1 MIRVVNRA
9 VAQFA
14 ASALAAVVLLG
25 AAGVELMRRVGTNE
39 AIRDAKQVTALA
51 GRGIVAPNLT
61 PALEHGDPQA
71 IERMDRIVEKRIRK
85 EERLVRVKIWTR
97 DGYIIYSDARQLIG
111 RTYPLDEEDRA
122 AFDQN
127 GVEAEVSDL
136 TAPEN
141 SYERQYGKLLEV
153 YLPIHDKQGRRFLFE
168 GYLRFSSVSASARR
182 LWLKFAPA
190 ILGVLLLLYVVQMPL
205 AWRLARR
212 LREGQEE
219 RERLLRHAI
228 ESSELERRRIAQEL
242 HDGAV
247 QNLAGVSYSLAAVAD
262 KLNGDEAEPV
272 QVAVRDAAAETR
284 RTIREL
290 RSLLVDLYPPDL
302 HRAGLA
308 AALRDLV
315 ARLSERGIEVE
326 LDLGEEARLPPQVE
340 ALFFRV
346 AQEGVRNVLAHA
358 DAQRVDVRFRVYE
371 QRAVFEVEDDGRG
384 FLLEAEAPGGH
395 IGLRVLGDLARDA
408 GGRLDVRTAPGRGTC
423 LHVEAPLA

>member
-1 MIRVVNRA
+1 MIQLVNRA

-14 ASALAAVVLLG
+14 VSALAAVVLLG
-25 AAGVELMRRVGTNE
+25 AASVELMQRVGTDE
-39 AIRDAKQVTALA
+39 AINNAKEVTAFA
-51 GRGIVAPNLT
+51 GQGIVEPYVT
-61 PALEHGDPQA
+61 PALERGNKHA
-71 IERMDRIVEKRIRK
+71 IKNIDDVVRSRVLND
-85 EERLVRVKIWTR
+85 RLVRVKIWTR
-97 DGYIIYSDARQLIG
+97 DGHILYSDALALIG
-111 RTYPLDEEDRA
+111 DQYPLDKEDLA
-122 AFDQN
+122 AFDG

-136 TAPEN
+136 TAREN
-141 SYERQYGKLLEV
+141 KYERRYGKLLEV
-153 YLPIHDKQGRRFLFE
+153 YLPIHDEKGRTFLFE
-168 GYLRFSSVSASARR
+168 GYLRFSSVSASGRR

-212 LREGQEE
+212 LREGQKE

-262 KLNGDEAEPV
+262 KLDDNEADRV

-315 ARLSERGIEVE
+315 ARLSERGIEVQ
-326 LDLGEEARLPPQVE
+326 LDLGEEMRLPPQVE

-346 AQEGVRNVLAHA
+346 AQEGVRNALAHA
-358 DAQRVDVRFRVYE
+358 DAQHVDVRMRVYE
-371 QRAVFEVEDDGRG
+371 QRAVFELEDDGRG
-384 FLLEAEAPGGH
+384 FAPEAEAPGGH

-408 GGRLDVRTAPGRGTC
+408 GGRLDVRSAPGRGTT